1 MIPVQIAPT
10 VASTKKAFERVLLT
24 RGGKGDI
31 LKFHWAV
38 PMQASRKC
46 HAFRISGG
54 GAVLDADT
62 AQKREGFSIMTKGA
76 LDFFTTFDLTD
87 PGTFWYWVIP
97 ASFFLWV
104 LRML

>member
-1 MIPVQIAPT
+1 M
-10 VASTKKAFERVLLT
+10 L
-24 RGGKGDI
+24 
-31 LKFHWAV
+31 
-38 PMQASRKC
+38 
-46 HAFRISGG
+46 HA
-54 GAVLDADT
+54 DM
-62 AQKREGFSIMTKGA
+62 AQKQGGLCIMTKGA